1 MEYFVLAVAAVGVG
15 WVASMIGVGGGIFMV
30 PLLAF
35 FYVPTTQIA
44 VGTSL
49 AAIVFNSL
57 SSTLGYA
64 KRRVVDFRLGAVL
77 LPTAL
82 VGAWLG
88 AFLTRYISSGGLAVA
103 FGVLLLYVAVLMLGG
118 REPKTVAEWLRRRPS
133 ASSGGE
139 AGAEADEN
147 PGERFSPLAAGI
159 VGVLAGM
166 ISGFFGVGGGVVMV
180 PAMNLLLG
188 VDLLTSV
195 ATSLFVMGPSA
206 LVGSLQHY
214 VQGNVRLDYA
224 LPLALGIVVGAQ
236 LGTYTATRVP
246 RAFLRRLFGAVL
258 LYSAVNMIL
267 KGLSLPLSLPTP

>member
-1 MEYFVLAVAAVGVG
+1 MEYLVLAVAAVGVG
-15 WVASMIGVGGGIFMV
+15 FVASMIGVGGGIFMV

-103 FGVLLLYVAVLMLGG
+103 FGVLLLYVAGVMLTGK
-118 REPKTVAEWLRRRPS
+118 EPKSVAEWLRRRPS
-133 ASSGGE
+133 PSSKAQ
-139 AGAEADEN
+139 AGAEN

-159 VGVLAGM
+159 VGIIAGTA
-166 ISGFFGVGGGVVMV
+166 SGFFGIGGGVVMV

-188 VDLLTSV
+188 VDILRSV

-214 VQGNVRLDYA
+214 AQGNVRLDYA
-224 LPLALGIVVGAQ
+224 LPLALGIIVGAQ

-246 RAFLRRLFGAVL
+246 RVFLRRLFGAVL

-267 KGLSLPLSLPTP
+267 KGLAAP